1 MAKRSTPKPRE
12 GLLFFLP
19 KHTLPLEK
27 ILEDLERPSARAL
40 GKALGVCPTT
50 VRRWIAAG
58 QAPRPVL
65 LALFYATRWGRADV
79 HHQAEADAKA
89 QAALAFHLKTELD
102 KAKAQLARLGHIGE
116 FGSANDPAHGVAIA
130 PTTPPAA
137 GPTAPENRS
146 EPSAVDPVSPGETAR
161 FSRVN

>member
-1 MAKRSTPKPRE
+1 MPKRSTPKQRD

-27 ILEDLERPSARAL
+27 ILEDLEWPSPRAL

-58 QAPRPVL
+58 RAPRPAL

-79 HHQAEADAKA
+79 HHRAEADARA

-116 FGSANDPAHGVAIA
+116 FGSANDPAQGVATA
-130 PTTPPAA
+130 VTTPPAA
-137 GPTAPENRS
+137 GPTAPENRADAG
-146 EPSAVDPVSPGETAR
+146 AVEPVSPGETAR